1 MNFISVYNVC
11 ALWSRRLYLITEM
24 IILFCVCCRHA
35 IKMFEK
41 FTTGNPDD
49 ELKRSMSSSALMA
62 CSSSLGQNPPF
73 QGSDSESNFFSYTSS
88 FCHTYIYSH
97 RMILI
102 LQNFLTKKEAI
113 TVDWQKHS
121 YSPLQSMHIVIVWS
135 FVSLMFSL
143 SCVILLIYVLA
154 CGCISKK

>member
-11 ALWSRRLYLITEM
+11 AHWSWRLHLITEM

-73 QGSDSESNFFSYTSS
+73 QGTDSESNFFSYTSS

-102 LQNFLTKKEAI
+102 LQNFLTKKETI
-113 TVDWQKHS
+113 TVDRQKHS

-143 SCVILLIYVLA
+143 SCVILLIFMCLHAVV
-154 CGCISKK
+154 